1 MVNDIVI
8 PQIGEAASE
17 LYLVKWL
24 KNPGDRVTEGEMLF
38 ELDIEKSVLE
48 IESVYT
54 GTLTK
59 ILIEEGEKVIP
70 RQVAGKIITD
80 E

>member
-8 PQIGEAASE
+8 PQIGEASSE
-17 LYLVKWL
+17 FYLVKWL
-24 KNPGDRVTEGEMLF
+24 KNTGDRVTEGETLF

-54 GTLTK
+54 GILTE
-59 ILIEEGEKVIP
+59 ILVEEGEKVIP
-70 RQVAGKIITD
+70 LQVAGKIITD